1 MNKENKKFGIKE
13 IVAYEKMRM
22 LPLTFAVSYILAP
35 IYALVSLLLI
45 GVFCLLMKIDD
56 EKYLVYGLFCLG
68 AFALISVLYLACV
81 PLVRKK
87 AIKAELEQYDFDAS
101 KVEELQT
108 WDFSTEKYS
117 LKFDRNGMYINDQLF
132 YYNHLNKMVITSNYL
147 KRIGIYLQFSLLE
160 EFVVTLSVNPIT
172 LKMIECLEI
181 NLDNKYI
188 LEYIVSNKQAAFEQI
203 YNKGYVVAR

>member
-22 LPLTFAVSYILAP
+22 LPLTFAVSYILTP

-45 GVFCLLMKIDD
+45 GVFYLLMKIDD

-68 AFALISVLYLACV
+68 AFVLISVLYLACV